1 MDSRERLT
9 PPAADAAGAGA
20 GAPGGGATPEFLERF
35 GPSTRALHW
44 LIAIPVLL
52 LMLTGLTNFWP
63 EAKALHLGGARLLAW
78 LHVLLGLGFVVA
90 LVPGALT
97 LFSRRPARRDARDL
111 FVVRLDDYLW
121 LQHRA
126 LRVAG
131 LRSIGPRVGKF
142 NAGQK
147 INAALSTVAVL
158 LLLGTGVAL
167 GVNFWSKEVIDA
179 DLVAVVFRW
188 HTVLS
193 LLLLPLILGHLY
205 MAVLNPET
213 RESMRGITR
222 GRVRRSWAE
231 RHHGAWAQRVP
242 GESASGRAR
251 PPD

>member
-1 MDSRERLT
+1 M
-9 PPAADAAGAGA
+9 
-20 GAPGGGATPEFLERF
+20 
-35 GPSTRALHW
+35 
-44 LIAIPVLL
+44 
-52 LMLTGLTNFWP
+52 
-63 EAKALHLGGARLLAW
+63 
-78 LHVLLGLGFVVA
+78 
-90 LVPGALT
+90 
-97 LFSRRPARRDARDL
+97 
-111 FVVRLDDYLW
+111 VRLDDYLW

-126 LRVAG
+126 LRAAG

-193 LLLLPLILGHLY
+193 LLLLSLILGHLY